1 MQPRRPRGNRL
12 RAGRVTVAPRT
23 PRQRVVDTYVRAYSA
38 GDYEAAVS
46 IFTEDVRWLV
56 VGAFDITGRDAYL
69 ANMTNDHVS
78 GHPDICVTRYFE
90 DGDSVVAEGTVRQ
103 SLASGDEIGV
113 GFLDVFEFRGDLVC
127 EKRSYAIPER
137 PLDIRAN

>member
-1 MQPRRPRGNRL
+1 M
-12 RAGRVTVAPRT
+12 APGT
-23 PRQRVVDTYVRAYSA
+23 PRQRVVDTYVRAYSS
-38 GDYEAAVS
+38 GDYATAVA
-46 IFTEDVRWLV
+46 IFTEDVRWIV
-56 VGAFDITGRDAYL
+56 VGAFDIAGRDAYL
-69 ANMTNDHVS
+69 ANMTNEHVS

-103 SLASGDEIGV
+103 SLASGEEIRV

-137 PLDIRAN
+137 PLDIRAQ

>member
-1 MQPRRPRGNRL
+1 M
-12 RAGRVTVAPRT
+12 APRT
-23 PRQRVVDTYVRAYSA
+23 TRQRVVNSYVRAYSA
-38 GDYEAAVS
+38 GDYEAAAA
-46 IFTEDVRWLV
+46 IFTEDVRWIV

-69 ANMTNDHVS
+69 ANMTNEHVS

-90 DGDSVVAEGTVRQ
+90 DGDAVVAEGTVRQ
-103 SLASGDEIGV
+103 SLASGDKIAV
-113 GFLDVFEFRGDLVC
+113 GFLDVFEFRSDLVC

>member
-1 MQPRRPRGNRL
+1 M
-12 RAGRVTVAPRT
+12 
-23 PRQRVVDTYVRAYSA
+23 
-38 GDYEAAVS
+38 S
-46 IFTEDVRWLV
+46 IFTEDVRWIV

-69 ANMTNDHVS
+69 ANMTNEHVS